1 MSKGLGSSFLT
12 PQMIKY
18 FKDDP
23 TRPVTLLGNQKSVY
37 LVIIEIR
44 FLMRAKKRV
53 RNKGLT
59 EFVDLRYEQIS
70 DPLFPQR
77 VKKMYDKKQKQL
89 QKTD

>member
-23 TRPVTLLGNQKSVY
+23 TRPVTLLEIKKSVY

-44 FLMRAKKRV
+44 FLMRAKS
-53 RNKGLT
+53 GL
-59 EFVDLRYEQIS
+59 EIKV
-70 DPLFPQR
+70 
-77 VKKMYDKKQKQL
+77 
-89 QKTD
+89 